1 MEYDNGDY
9 GRLAPFAK
17 HHGSLVRS
25 VEFRKMVVAL
35 VRSLFTVNYYI
46 FWLIFNTSVHGKK
59 VKDSWST
66 NLVYKPNIMI
76 VIGLDFKISDV
87 N

>member
-1 MEYDNGDY
+1 MLN

-17 HHGSLVRS
+17 HRGSLVRP
-25 VEFRKMVVAL
+25 VKFRKMVVFL
-35 VRSLFTVNYYI
+35 VRPLFAVNHYI

-66 NLVYKPNIMI
+66 NLAYKPNIMI
-76 VIGLDFKISDV
+76 VISLDFKISDV